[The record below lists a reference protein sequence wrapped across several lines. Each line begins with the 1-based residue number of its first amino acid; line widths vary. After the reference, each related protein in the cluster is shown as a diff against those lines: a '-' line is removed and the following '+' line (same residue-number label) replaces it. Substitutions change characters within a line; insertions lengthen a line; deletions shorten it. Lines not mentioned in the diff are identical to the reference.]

1 MQKLEAKLPRGGRRR
16 HGGYSY
22 LTSHRIPDDKI
33 YVERYLTNLRESY
46 VLDLGESEADLTT
59 GQLVLLDTLITLK
72 GINRCVEIESSRDGN
87 LARLDERYNARNN
100 QIIKICLALGIDRNE
115 TGREITPRD
124 QAEIIRADLRTDES
138 KK

>member
-100 QIIKICLALGIDRNE
+100 QIIKICLALGIEQSSHERVLTISE
-115 TGREITPRD
+115 LA
-124 QAEIIRADLRTDES
+124 AEIEKEDQREKAES
-138 KK
+138 